1 MQPVVRLIV
10 SATCSQF
17 RLGPTPKRSNH
28 MLIAGGLEGL
38 RLLGPVDFVVAK
50 SLRQEGAI

>member
-10 SATCSQF
+10 SATCSQI

-28 MLIAGGLEGL
+28 MLITLDL
-38 RLLGPVDFVVAK
+38 RRGYEAP
-50 SLRQEGAI
+50 